1 MLFCTYSTITNL
13 LTGLRKTCM
22 LHIVE
27 QKGCILCYCVITRAE
42 SANFMSQIIKTVKT
56 IPQTASR
63 RLRNTP
69 SYFFLLWR
77 WFTWLLALITLV
89 SIHGQPLPLLAALLL
104 GDHVSLNPG
113 YNPVRARVSI
123 FSACPSWKK
132 QAASTK
138 ATSIDQTTQT
148 GEALASPSSS
158 HR

>member
-1 MLFCTYSTITNL
+1 
-13 LTGLRKTCM
+13 
-22 LHIVE
+22 
-27 QKGCILCYCVITRAE
+27 
-42 SANFMSQIIKTVKT
+42 MSQIIKTVKT

-77 WFTWLLALITLV
+77 WVTWLLALITLV
-89 SIHGQPLPLLAALLL
+89 SIKGQPLPLLAALLL
-104 GDHVSLNPG
+104 GITFLQTLIVTL
-113 YNPVRARVSI
+113 YAPV
-123 FSACPSWKK
+123 FQFFLPSWKK

-138 ATSIDQTTQT
+138 ATSIDQTTQA